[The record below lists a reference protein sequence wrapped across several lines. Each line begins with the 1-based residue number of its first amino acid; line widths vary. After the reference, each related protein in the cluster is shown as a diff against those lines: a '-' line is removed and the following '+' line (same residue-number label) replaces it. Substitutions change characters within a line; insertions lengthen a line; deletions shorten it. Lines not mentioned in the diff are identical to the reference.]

1 MPHCWL
7 FLLVVG
13 LREGQGMAKQTVQ
26 VNFRMKPEVKSLI
39 DRYCEGLHAKGIFVE
54 KAIKAYIKQLE
65 QQP

>member
-1 MPHCWL
+1 
-7 FLLVVG
+7 
-13 LREGQGMAKQTVQ
+13 MAKQTVQ

-54 KAIKAYIKQLE
+54 KAIKAYIKQLA